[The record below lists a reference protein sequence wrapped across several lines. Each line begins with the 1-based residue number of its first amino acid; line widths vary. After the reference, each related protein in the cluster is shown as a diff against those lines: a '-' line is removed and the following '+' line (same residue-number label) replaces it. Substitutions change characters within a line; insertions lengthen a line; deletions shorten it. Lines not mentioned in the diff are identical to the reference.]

1 MENKQYNSIYL
12 YNSRILK
19 MGQNIVG
26 FQFILILGGCAWYIR
41 RKRVLVWLQRRA
53 FYWWKRLALIGCS
66 MRAGGLVIGGELGH
80 LV

>member
-26 FQFILILGGCAWYIR
+26 FQFILILGGVLDTSVEKGFWYGY
-41 RKRVLVWLQRRA
+41 KGEL
-53 FYWWKRLALIGCS
+53 S
-66 MRAGGLVIGGELGH
+66 IGGKGLLS
-80 LV
+80 LVVPCVREDL